1 MNTLRNLVNSN
12 KGFVTF
18 SLVLFFLF
26 AGVAKCLA
34 FELPANTAK
43 ATKEYSKQLF
53 SAEDDIDA
61 SISASFQLL
70 DDDAD
75 DADFIFYPNYNAP
88 KFLVTTAG
96 TKQTVYAAVALAQG
110 YTLPLYDLYCNWKF
124 DLFKL

>member
-43 ATKEYSKQLF
+43 ATKEYSKQLL
-53 SAEDDIDA
+53 SAEDDKEV
-61 SISASFQLL
+61 SLSASFQLL
-70 DDDAD
+70 DD

-96 TKQTVYAAVALAQG
+96 NRQTVYEAVALAQG

-124 DLFKL
+124 DLLK